1 MSKNYMEEV
10 ARMLGVE
17 LGEEFEIEGATIAPY
32 KITEYG
38 LINSLGEDR
47 PQILLSLLKGSKEI
61 TKKEKPWMPKDGENV
76 FYVNINDN
84 GAVWEDTFTAD
95 DLYSVVD
102 LALGWV
108 FKTREEAEAHKEEI
122 MRQKERIL
130 KGELR
135 AELVEVQK

>member
-1 MSKNYMEEV
+1 MSKNYMEEI

-17 LGEEFEIEGATIAPY
+17 LGEEFDIEGRWNPY
-32 KITEYG
+32 KITESG
-38 LINSLGEDR
+38 LIDR
-47 PQILLSLLKGSKEI
+47 FGGNEPDILLYLLSGIEEI

-84 GAVWEDTFTAD
+84 GAIWKDVFTAD
-95 DLYSVVD
+95 DLYCVVD

-108 FKTREEAEAHKEEI
+108 FKTHEEAEAHKEEI
-122 MRQKERIL
+122 MQQKERIL

>member
-1 MSKNYMEEV
+1 MSKNHMEEI

-17 LGEEFEIEGATIAPY
+17 LGEEFDIEGRWNPY
-32 KITEYG
+32 KITESG
-38 LINSLGEDR
+38 LIDR
-47 PQILLSLLKGSKEI
+47 FGGNEPDILLYLLSGIEEI

-84 GAVWEDTFTAD
+84 GAIWKDVFTAD
-95 DLYSVVD
+95 DLYCVVD

>member
-1 MSKNYMEEV
+1 MSKNHMEE
-10 ARMLGVE
+10 AAHMLGVE
-17 LGEEFEIEGATIAPY
+17 LGEEFEIEGRKWNPY
-32 KITEYG
+32 RITESG
-38 LINSLGEDR
+38 LIDCGGSNDWELFLY
-47 PQILLSLLKGSKEI
+47 LLSGSEEI
-61 TKKEKPWMPKDGENV
+61 IKKEKPWMPKDGESV
-76 FYVNINDN
+76 FYIDIE
-84 GAVWEDTFTAD
+84 GDGEVWEDEFCFD
-95 DLYSVVD
+95 GFYSVSN

>member
-17 LGEEFEIEGATIAPY
+17 LEEEFDIKGGFCNPY
-32 KITEYG
+32 MITERG
-38 LINSLGEDR
+38 LLDCDGDES
-47 PQILLSLLKGSKEI
+47 PSILIGLLDGSIKI
-61 TKKEKPWMPKDGENV
+61 IKKPWIPKDGESV

-84 GAVWEDTFTAD
+84 GAVWEDVFKFD

>member
-1 MSKNYMEEV
+1 MSKNYMEEI

-17 LGEEFEIEGATIAPY
+17 LGEEFDIEGRWNPY
-32 KITEYG
+32 KITESG
-38 LINSLGEDR
+38 LIDR
-47 PQILLSLLKGSKEI
+47 FGGNEPDILLYLLSGIEEI

-84 GAVWEDTFTAD
+84 GAIWKDVFTAD
-95 DLYSVVD
+95 DLYCVVD

-108 FKTREEAEAHKEEI
+108 FKTHEEAEAHKEEI

>member
-17 LGEEFEIEGATIAPY
+17 LGENFDVNDGVCNPY
-32 KITEYG
+32 TITEQCMFDCDG
-38 LINSLGEDR
+38 DDC
-47 PQILLSLLKGSKEI
+47 PFTLLRLLNGRSNIIK
-61 TKKEKPWMPKDGENV
+61 KPWIPKDGESV
-76 FYVNINDN
+76 FYIDIEGN
-84 GAVWEDTFTAD
+84 GEVWEDEFCSD
-95 DLYSVVD
+95 DLYSIGN
-102 LALGWV
+102 LTLGWV

-135 AELVEVQK
+135 AELVEVE

>member
-17 LGEEFEIEGATIAPY
+17 LGEEFDLEGHMWNPY
-32 KITEYG
+32 KITETG
-38 LINSLGEDR
+38 LIDCSGSNEWEFFSY
-47 PQILLSLLKGSKEI
+47 LLSGWEEI
-61 TKKEKPWMPKDGENV
+61 IKKEKPWMPKDGENV

>member
-1 MSKNYMEEV
+1 MSKNHMEEI

-17 LGEEFEIEGATIAPY
+17 LGEEFDIEGRWNPY
-32 KITEYG
+32 KITESG
-38 LINSLGEDR
+38 LIDR
-47 PQILLSLLKGSKEI
+47 FGGNEPDILLYLLSGIEEI

-84 GAVWEDTFTAD
+84 GAIWKDVFTAD
-95 DLYSVVD
+95 DLYCVVD

-108 FKTREEAEAHKEEI
+108 FKTKEEAEAHKEEI

>member
-17 LGEEFEIEGATIAPY
+17 LGEEFDLEGHMWNPY
-32 KITEYG
+32 KITETG
-38 LINSLGEDR
+38 LIDR
-47 PQILLSLLKGSKEI
+47 FGGNEPDILLYLLSGIEEI

-84 GAVWEDTFTAD
+84 GAIWKDVFTAD
-95 DLYSVVD
+95 DLYCVVD

-108 FKTREEAEAHKEEI
+108 FKTKEEAEAHKEEI
-122 MRQKERIL
+122 MQQKERIL

>member
-17 LGEEFEIEGATIAPY
+17 LGEEFEIKGGFCNPY
-32 KITEYG
+32 MITERG
-38 LINSLGEDR
+38 LLDCVGDES
-47 PQILLSLLKGSKEI
+47 PSILIGLLDGSIKI
-61 TKKEKPWMPKDGENV
+61 IKKPWIPKDGENI
-76 FYVNINDN
+76 FYIYI
-84 GAVWEDTFTAD
+84 EDDGEIWDDKFHSD
-95 DLYSVVD
+95 DLYSVAN

>member
-1 MSKNYMEEV
+1 MSKNHMEEI

-17 LGEEFEIEGATIAPY
+17 LGEEFDIEGRWNPY
-32 KITEYG
+32 KITESG
-38 LINSLGEDR
+38 LIDR
-47 PQILLSLLKGSKEI
+47 FGGNEPDILLYLLSGIEEI

-84 GAVWEDTFTAD
+84 GAIWKDVFTAD
-95 DLYSVVD
+95 DLYCVVD

-108 FKTREEAEAHKEEI
+108 FKTKEEAEAHEEEI
-122 MRQKERIL
+122 MQQKERIL